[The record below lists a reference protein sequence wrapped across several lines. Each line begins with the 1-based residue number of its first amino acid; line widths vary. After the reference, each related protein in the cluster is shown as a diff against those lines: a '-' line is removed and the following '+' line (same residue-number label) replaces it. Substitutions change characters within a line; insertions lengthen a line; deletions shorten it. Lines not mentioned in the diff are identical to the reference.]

1 MKKNNRLKT
10 DELLEVIVTAIQ
22 DVKGEEIKSL
32 NLRELHNAVA
42 DYFVVC
48 HANSHTQVQAIAR
61 KVEDATEKQ
70 LKQSPWHK
78 EGIQNAEWVLL
89 DYVDIVVHIFYKEAR
104 PFYGLEELW
113 ADAEIEEYEYEI

>member
-1 MKKNNRLKT
+1 MKKNTWLKA

-61 KVEDATEKQ
+61 KIEEATEKK
-70 LKQSPWHK
+70 LNQSPWHK
-78 EGIQNAEWVLL
+78 EGVQNAEWVLL

-113 ADAEIEEYEYEI
+113 ADAKIEEYEYEI